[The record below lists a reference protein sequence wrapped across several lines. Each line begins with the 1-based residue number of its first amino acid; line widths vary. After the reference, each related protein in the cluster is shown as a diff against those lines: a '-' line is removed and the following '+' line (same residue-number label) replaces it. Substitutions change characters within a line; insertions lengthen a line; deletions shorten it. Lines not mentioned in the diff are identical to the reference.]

1 MAPVF
6 SPAHLKHHALPEPP
20 ERLLPGVASFWRRNT
35 ALIVGVGLFVCFWML
50 IYTFFVF
57 KPGYAAKAMVIIKDS
72 AITSRYVEPDQY
84 YALQTTS
91 SSSSNPVLNTMGI
104 LKSSAISEALW
115 QFFQSKHPEQLK
127 KLKIKTPADWKAFYQ
142 DGSAFI
148 KAKNQPGTD
157 LISVQFSWSDPVI
170 AKEGLGVVLKAFQNA
185 SRDLNRSEQSTR
197 TQFLEGQ
204 VRELEA
210 QLLAVRKLKS
220 TYQISNKTV
229 SVRREGDDLA
239 GSRMEL
245 SNRLSQLEAQAQG
258 KERLARRYQQ
268 LLGMNPE
275 KALKASALGQN
286 ATIARLQDELYRLQ
300 QQYALLSASLTESN
314 PKVREIEA
322 QIAQV
327 KANLSAEQSRTMGTA
342 NNTQTVVADTTRGDL
357 VRNMLLANGEA
368 QDLRAQAAIIR
379 QRLGQINV
387 DISQFPQKA
396 EGLAQIEQKEAS
408 LSVAL
413 DHLRQKALE
422 GRVKEAQTLSNVFI
436 VDEPSLPQKAQFPNR
451 THLIVLSLLMGLG
464 VGMATAFAKEQ
475 LSGPSAGY
483 SMPEWMEP
491 LEGSQTTATM
501 EEVAEVA
508 EMPEMPET
516 RQPSTRPAG
525 PRTFEPEPA
534 ELSGGATPFSLAH
547 TLMSEPT
554 SEKMGLPAAG
564 SLFDSLIPVA
574 GPITQQ
580 YPTAATFRSDLT
592 QPLTAESVRPS
603 PSQQTE
609 RSSSSPHRL
618 QPLLAHPLENPE
630 EMPVPPSAIS
640 PAASVRMAHAPT
652 PHQLAELQ
660 AAHLQ
665 KTNPPLTEQE
675 GVPVLHAPPVA
686 AEVITSDLSAS
697 DLPLDS
703 EDPSMAENR
712 PITHEPIRFKAP
724 SQVTVQAEAPAPHSE
739 SMLEAAYDSPSSAEH
754 SEPQNSLSQNSL
766 YDQQALKMPMPRRK
780 RGVPAFLLSDE
791 TQSNGQS
798 QDGHNSLDGYDPE
811 ETGFSQP
818 YTLIPKKQRLS
829 ADDNLLETVA
839 PLSAPSPA
847 APASENLPFPDL
859 FSETDLAETDSRPRP
874 PALNP
879 PLNPMWISRK
889 PYEHPEAYFGLGRR
903 KKKRMEPS
911 TSLNRLMAALQ
922 QQAGVRKP

>member
-6 SPAHLKHHALPEPP
+6 SPAHIQNHAFPEPP
-20 ERLLPGVASFWRRNT
+20 ERLLPSVASFWRRNT
-35 ALIVGVGLFVCFWML
+35 ALIMGVGLFVCFWML
-50 IYTFFVF
+50 IYTVFVF

-127 KLKIKTPADWKAFYQ
+127 KLKIKTQADWKAFYQ

-157 LISVQFSWSDPVI
+157 LISVQFSWSDPLI
-170 AKEGLGVVLKAFQNA
+170 AREGLGVVLKAFQNA

-204 VRELEA
+204 VREIEA

-286 ATIARLQDELYRLQ
+286 GTIARLQDELYRLQ

-327 KANLSAEQSRTMGTA
+327 KANLNAEQSRTMGTA

-379 QRLGQINV
+379 KRLGQVNV

-451 THLIVLSLLMGLG
+451 NHLIVLSLLMGLG
-464 VGMATAFAKEQ
+464 VGIATAFAKEQ
-475 LSGPSAGY
+475 LSGSSAGY
-483 SMPEWMEP
+483 SMPDWMEP
-491 LEGSQTTATM
+491 LEGSQTTAEM
-501 EEVAEVA
+501 AEAA
-508 EMPEMPET
+508 EAAAMIET
-516 RQPSTRPAG
+516 AQPPTRPAS

-534 ELSGGATPFSLAH
+534 ELSGGGTPFSLAH

-554 SEKMGLPAAG
+554 PEKMGLPAAG
-564 SLFDSLIPVA
+564 SLFDALIPVS

-592 QPLTAESVRPS
+592 QPLSAESVRPS
-603 PSQQTE
+603 ASQQAE
-609 RSSSSPHRL
+609 PSPIT
-618 QPLLAHPLENPE
+618 PHPVQAVVGRPQENAVENPAHH
-630 EMPVPPSAIS
+630 SAVS
-640 PAASVRMAHAPT
+640 PAASVRLASAPT
-652 PHQLAELQ
+652 PHQMAEIQ
-660 AAHLQ
+660 AAHKQ
-665 KTNPPLTEQE
+665 KATPPLTEQE
-675 GVPVLHAPPVA
+675 GIPVLHAPPA
-686 AEVITSDLSAS
+686 TAEVIPNMPSAS
-697 DLPLDS
+697 DRSLES
-703 EDPSMAENR
+703 ENASMAESR
-712 PITHEPIRFKAP
+712 SITHEPIRFKAP
-724 SQVTVQAEAPAPHSE
+724 SQVTVQAEAPAHQAQRTPAPDLDTAE
-739 SMLEAAYDSPSSAEH
+739 RSP
-754 SEPQNSLSQNSL
+754 NSQNSL

-791 TQSNGQS
+791 APGDGQS
-798 QDGHNSLDGYDPE
+798 PASHDPE

-839 PLSAPSPA
+839 PLSAPSPEA
-847 APASENLPFPDL
+847 QATENLPFPDL
-859 FSETDLAETDSRPRP
+859 FSETGLGNADSSPRP

-922 QQAGVRKP
+922 QQSGVRKP

>member
-1 MAPVF
+1 MAPVPF
-6 SPAHLKHHALPEPP
+6 PAHIQNHTLPESPELPLPP
-20 ERLLPGVASFWRRNT
+20 VANFWQRNT
-35 ALIVGVGLFVCFWML
+35 ALIAGVSLFVCFWML
-50 IYTFFVF
+50 VYTFFVF
-57 KPGYAAKAMVIIKDS
+57 KPGYAAKALVIIKDS

-115 QFFQSKHPEQLK
+115 QFFQSKHPDQLK
-127 KLKIKTPADWKAFYQ
+127 KLNIKTQAEWKAFYQ

-157 LISVQFSWSDPVI
+157 LISVQFSWSDPRI

-204 VRELEA
+204 VREIEA

-239 GSRMEL
+239 GTRMEL

-286 ATIARLQDELYRLQ
+286 STIARLQDELYRLQ
-300 QQYALLSASLTESN
+300 QQYALLSASLTDSN
-314 PKVREIEA
+314 PKVIEIQA

-327 KANLSAEQSRTMGTA
+327 KANLSAEQSRTMGTT

-379 QRLGQINV
+379 KRLGQVNV

-413 DHLRQKALE
+413 DHLRQKTLE

-451 THLIVLSLLMGLG
+451 NHLIVLSLLMGLG
-464 VGMATAFAKEQ
+464 VGITTAFAKEQ
-475 LSGPSAGY
+475 LSGSSSARY
-483 SMPEWMEP
+483 AMPDWLEP
-491 LEGSQTTATM
+491 LEGNQTTAEM
-501 EEVAEVA
+501 A
-508 EMPEMPET
+508 EMAET
-516 RQPSTRPAG
+516 TQPPTQAA

-534 ELSGGATPFSLAH
+534 ELSGAGTPFSLAH
-547 TLMSEPT
+547 TLMGEPT

-580 YPTAATFRSDLT
+580 YPSAATFRSDLT
-592 QPLTAESVRPS
+592 QPLSPESLRPHANKQAENRDANPVIQPRME
-603 PSQQTE
+603 QQ
-609 RSSSSPHRL
+609 
-618 QPLLAHPLENPE
+618 QPLETADT
-630 EMPVPPSAIS
+630 PSAVS
-640 PAASVRMAHAPT
+640 HAASVRMAPAPT
-652 PHQLAELQ
+652 PLQLAEIQ
-660 AAHLQ
+660 AAHKQ
-665 KTNPPLTEQE
+665 KASPPLMEQE
-675 GVPVLHAPPVA
+675 GVPVLYAPPESVA
-686 AEVITSDLSAS
+686 MAAQNISPAEVALNHSLDAP
-697 DLPLDS
+697 LPDT
-703 EDPSMAENR
+703 R
-712 PITHEPIRFKAP
+712 PITHEPIQFKAP
-724 SQVTVQAEAPAPHSE
+724 SQITVRAEAPAPPPE
-739 SMLEAAYDSPSSAEH
+739 STPDAPNDALDTAEQPALPKH
-754 SEPQNSLSQNSL
+754 SEPQHSLSQNSL

-791 TQSNGQS
+791 TQSAGQT
-798 QDGHNSLDGYDPE
+798 DEPE
-811 ETGFSQP
+811 EAGFSQP
-818 YTLIPKKQRLS
+818 YTLIPKKQLLN

-839 PLSAPSPA
+839 PLSAPGPQA
-847 APASENLPFPDL
+847 QASESLPFPDSFPEASL
-859 FSETDLAETDSRPRP
+859 VDPESERRPSSLHP
-874 PALNP
+874 SLNP
-879 PLNPMWISRK
+879 PLNPVLNPMWISQK

-903 KKKRMEPS
+903 KKKRVEPS
-911 TSLNRLMAALQ
+911 TSLNRLMAALKEH
-922 QQAGVRKP
+922 AGTRKS